1 MVRTLPLYR
10 RIIKANE
17 NFIILLLTKKNGYL
31 EPFFFYLMVVLFLNG
46 ILDVI
51 VDELREGFIGFVLRV
66 AIFCSDIL
74 CQSTE

>member
-17 NFIILLLTKKNGYL
+17 NFIILLLTKKNGSL
-31 EPFFFYLMVVLFLNG
+31 EPFFFLIVILFLNG